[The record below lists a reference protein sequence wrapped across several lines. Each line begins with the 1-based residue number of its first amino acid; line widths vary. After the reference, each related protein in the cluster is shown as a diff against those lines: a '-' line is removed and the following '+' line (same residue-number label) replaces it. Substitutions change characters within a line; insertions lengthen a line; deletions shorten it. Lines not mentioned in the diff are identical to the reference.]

1 MADDSMFQE
10 AVEALRQKDKAKAK
24 DLLTKLLKSDQNNVQ
39 YWIWLSAA
47 VETTKEQAYCLQ
59 TALRLDPENATA
71 KRGLVL
77 LGALPPDEGVQP
89 FPLNRP
95 RLWDEQLA
103 LDSDRPK
110 ESGLKVFFSNPVMR
124 LSVFLVLGVALMGAV
139 IFGLVMARLNRAAP
153 ATITPGP
160 SPTWTLT
167 PTFVNATAPPPQA
180 AATLA
185 PMAELLAVTYTPTPL
200 YVNNP
205 RQPLSGDLNRQFKSA
220 YEKGD
225 WDTVISSMR
234 EIAKLEPEA
243 PDPYYYIGEA
253 YRFQGN
259 HRKALEAY
267 NQALKIDSQFGPA
280 YLGLARA
287 RLMQDPNANVA
298 VLLDEALKRDPNFG
312 EVYLERAM
320 YYLKHT
326 EPEQALAD
334 LSTAERLLP
343 GSPLVYYYQSQ
354 AYLALEDYD
363 KALEAAQN
371 ANQADLTMLPAYFTL
386 GKIYLGQGNYEQAIA
401 ALKSYT
407 HYEPRDVEAF
417 ALLGKAYYE
426 QRDCEAAIETMGLG
440 ISLDSARRDTYLY
453 RGLCYVETGQADKA
467 EFDLKRALQVYKNA
481 FAPNLGLMRVYILQ
495 EHFGDAY
502 LQGERALSLAETDE
516 EKAQAYYWRAI
527 NFEKRKEPVNEAK
540 SWSDLLALPE
550 EVVSAS
556 VREQAQKRLLVL
568 ASPTPSPT
576 AAKGKKT
583 ATATPEGTVTKT
595 VAPTKPSATLAMTPT
610 KTPATMSVTPT
621 PTPVKTTTP

>member
-1 MADDSMFQE
+1 MVYNRSMADDSMFQE
-10 AVEALRQKDKAKAK
+10 AVEALRQKDKARAK
-24 DLLTKLLKSDQNNVQ
+24 DLLTKLLKSDQNNAK

-47 VETTKEQAYCLQ
+47 VETAKEQVYCLQ
-59 TALRLDPENATA
+59 TALRLDPGNATA

-110 ESGLKVFFSNPVMR
+110 ESSLKVFFSNPVMR
-124 LSVFLVLGVALMGAV
+124 LAAFLVLGFALMGAV
-139 IFGLVMARLNRAAP
+139 IFGLVMARFNRPAP
-153 ATITPGP
+153 PTITPGP

-185 PMAELLAVTYTPTPL
+185 PMAELLAATYTPTPL
-200 YVNNP
+200 YVNHP
-205 RQPLSGDLNRQFKSA
+205 RQPLSSDLNRQFKSA
-220 YEKGD
+220 YENGD
-225 WDTVISSMR
+225 WDTVISSME
-234 EIAKLEPEA
+234 EIARLEPEA

-259 HRKALEAY
+259 HHKALEAY
-267 NQALKIDSQFGPA
+267 NQALKIDPQFGPP

-287 RLMQDPNANVA
+287 RLMQDPNANVTA
-298 VLLDEALKRDPNFG
+298 LFAEALKLDPNFG

-320 YYLKHT
+320 YYLQHK
-326 EPEQALAD
+326 EPELALAD
-334 LSTAERLLP
+334 LSTAERLMP

-354 AYLALEDYD
+354 AYLALEDFD
-363 KALEAAQN
+363 KALQAAQN
-371 ANQADLTMLPAYFTL
+371 ANQADLTLLPAYFTL
-386 GKIYLGQGNYEQAIA
+386 GKVYLAQGDYEQAIP
-401 ALKSYT
+401 ALEAYT
-407 HYEPRDVEAF
+407 RYEPRDVEAI

-426 QRDCEAAIETMGLG
+426 QGNCEAAIETMGLG
-440 ISLDSARRDTYLY
+440 IGLDSTRRDTYLY

-481 FAPNLGLMRVYILQ
+481 FAPNLALMRVYMLQ
-495 EHFGDAY
+495 KHFGDAY

-527 NFEKRKEPVNEAK
+527 NFEKREEPANEAK
-540 SWSDLLALPE
+540 AWNDLLALPQ

-556 VREQAQKRLLVL
+556 VREQAETRLLSL
-568 ASPTPSPT
+568 NTPTPSPT
-576 AAKGKKT
+576 AGKKT
-583 ATATPEGTVTKT
+583 MTVT
-595 VAPTKPSATLAMTPT
+595 PTKPSATKVVTPT
-610 KTPATMSVTPT
+610 KTPTPLKTPT
-621 PTPVKTTTP
+621 P

>member
-1 MADDSMFQE
+1 MVYNRSMADDSMFQE

-47 VETTKEQAYCLQ
+47 VETVKEQAYCLQ

-71 KRGLVL
+71 KRGLAL
-77 LGALPPDEGVQP
+77 LGALPPDESVQP

-124 LSVFLVLGVALMGAV
+124 LAVFLVLGVVLMGAV
-139 IFGLVMARLNRAAP
+139 IFGLVMSRLNRAAP
-153 ATITPGP
+153 ATNTPGP

-185 PMAELLAVTYTPTPL
+185 PMAELLVATYTPTPL

-220 YEKGD
+220 YEKSD
-225 WDTVISSMR
+225 WDTVISSME
-234 EIAKLEPEA
+234 EIARLEPEA
-243 PDPYYYIGEA
+243 ADPYYYIGEA
-253 YRFQGN
+253 YRFKGN
-259 HRKALEAY
+259 YRKALDAY
-267 NQALKIDSQFGPA
+267 NQALKVDSQFGPA

-287 RLMQDPNANVA
+287 RLMQDPNANITA
-298 VLLDEALKRDPNFG
+298 LLDEALKRDPNFG
-312 EVYLERAM
+312 EVYLERAI
-320 YYLKHT
+320 YYLKHK
-326 EPEQALAD
+326 EPELALAD
-334 LSTAERLLP
+334 LSMAERLMP

-354 AYLALEDYD
+354 AYLALEDFD

-386 GKIYLGQGNYEQAIA
+386 GKVYLGLGDYDQAIA
-401 ALKSYT
+401 ALEAYT
-407 HYEPRDVEAF
+407 QYEPRDVEAF
-417 ALLGKAYYE
+417 AMLGKAYYE
-426 QRDCEAAIETMGLG
+426 QGDCEAAIETMGLG

-481 FAPNLGLMRVYILQ
+481 FAPNLALMRVYILQ

-527 NFEKRKEPVNEAK
+527 NFEKREEPGNEAK
-540 SWSDLLALPE
+540 SWNDLLALPE
-550 EVVSAS
+550 EAVSVA
-556 VREQAQKRLLVL
+556 VREQAKTRLQALHT
-568 ASPTPSPT
+568 PTPSPT
-576 AAKGKKT
+576 AGKKT
-583 ATATPEGTVTKT
+583 KTMTVT
-595 VAPTKPSATLAMTPT
+595 PTKPSATKVVTPT
-610 KTPATMSVTPT
+610 KTPTPLKTPT
-621 PTPVKTTTP
+621 P

>member
-1 MADDSMFQE
+1 MAYDSMFQE

-47 VETTKEQAYCLQ
+47 VETAKEQIYCLQ

-77 LGALPPDEGVQP
+77 LGALPPDESVQP

-95 RLWDEQLA
+95 RLWDEQLS

-124 LSVFLVLGVALMGAV
+124 LAAFSILGFALMGAV
-139 IFGLVMARLNRAAP
+139 IFGLVMARANRAVP
-153 ATITPGP
+153 PTITPGP
-160 SPTWTLT
+160 SPTWTMT

-185 PMAELLAVTYTPTPL
+185 PMAELLAATYTPTPL
-200 YVNNP
+200 YVDNP

-225 WDTVISSMR
+225 WDTVISSME
-234 EIAKLEPEA
+234 EIARLEPEA

-259 HRKALEAY
+259 HRKALDAY
-267 NQALKIDSQFGPA
+267 NQALKVDSQFGPA

-287 RLMQDPNANVA
+287 RLMQDPNANVT

-312 EVYLERAM
+312 EVYLERAI
-320 YYLKHT
+320 YYLKDKD
-326 EPEQALAD
+326 PELALAD
-334 LSTAERLLP
+334 LSTAERLLS

-354 AYLALEDYD
+354 AYLALEDFD

-386 GKIYLGQGNYEQAIA
+386 GKIYLGQGDSAQAIA
-401 ALKSYT
+401 ALEAYT
-407 HYEPRDVEAF
+407 QYEPRDAEAF

-426 QRDCEAAIETMGLG
+426 QGDCEAAIETMSLG

-467 EFDLKRALQVYKNA
+467 EFDLKRALQTYKNA

-502 LQGERALSLAETDE
+502 LQGERALSLAGTDE
-516 EKAQAYYWRAI
+516 EKAQVYYWRAI
-527 NFEKRKEPVNEAK
+527 NFEKREEPANEAK
-540 SWSDLLALPE
+540 AWNDLLALPE
-550 EVVSAS
+550 EAVSVA
-556 VREQAQKRLLVL
+556 VREQAETRLQALHT
-568 ASPTPSPT
+568 PTPSPT
-576 AAKGKKT
+576 AGKKT
-583 ATATPEGTVTKT
+583 VTV
-595 VAPTKPSATLAMTPT
+595 TPT
-610 KTPATMSVTPT
+610 KLPATKAITPTRTPT
-621 PTPVKTTTP
+621 PLKTQTP

>member
-1 MADDSMFQE
+1 
-10 AVEALRQKDKAKAK
+10 LRQKDKAKAK

-47 VETTKEQAYCLQ
+47 VETAKEQTYCLQ

-77 LGALPPDEGVQP
+77 LGALPPDEGIQP

-110 ESGLKVFFSNPVMR
+110 ESGLKILFSNPVMR
-124 LSVFLVLGVALMGAV
+124 LAAFSILGVALIGAV
-139 IFGLVMARLNRAAP
+139 IFGLVMARVNRAAP

-185 PMAELLAVTYTPTPL
+185 PMAELLVATYTPTAL
-200 YVNNP
+200 YVNHP

-220 YEKGD
+220 YEQGD
-225 WDTVISSMR
+225 WDTVISSMG
-234 EIAKLEPEA
+234 EIAQLEPEA

-259 HRKALEAY
+259 HRKALDAY

-287 RLMQDPNANVA
+287 RLMQDPNANVT

-312 EVYLERAM
+312 EVYLERAI
-320 YYLKHT
+320 YYLKDK
-326 EPEQALAD
+326 EPKLALAD

-363 KALEAAQN
+363 KALQAAQN
-371 ANQADLTMLPAYFTL
+371 ANQADLTLLPAYFTL
-386 GKIYLGQGNYEQAIA
+386 GKIYLGQGDYAQASV
-401 ALKSYT
+401 ALEAYT
-407 HYEPRDVEAF
+407 QYEPRDAEAF
-417 ALLGKAYYE
+417 AMLGKAYYE
-426 QRDCEAAIETMGLG
+426 QGDCEAAIETMGLG

-453 RGLCYVETGQADKA
+453 RGLCYVEAGQADKA
-467 EFDLKRALQVYKNA
+467 EFDLKRALQTYKNA

-516 EKAQAYYWRAI
+516 EKAQIYYWRAI
-527 NFEKRKEPVNEAK
+527 NFEKREEPANEAK
-540 SWSDLLALPE
+540 SWNDLLALPE

-556 VREQAQKRLLVL
+556 VREQAETRLLSL
-568 ASPTPSPT
+568 HTPTPSPT
-576 AAKGKKT
+576 ARKKT
-583 ATATPEGTVTKT
+583 VTVTPIKT
-595 VAPTKPSATLAMTPT
+595 SATKVVTPT
-610 KTPATMSVTPT
+610 KTPTPLKTPT
-621 PTPVKTTTP
+621 P